1 MIRVSILT
9 VSDSV
14 EQGTR
19 EDRSGA
25 GLRARVEALGWSVC
39 TTDVVS
45 DDADLIAAKLRQWID
60 SKETDVILT
69 TGGTG
74 VAARDVTP
82 EAMRSVLH
90 REIPGIGELM
100 RSVGLKSTPL
110 APLSRSL
117 AGSHGTVLLACF
129 PGSPKG
135 ALESLGAIE
144 HLISHVVDLL
154 QGRTEHA
161 AAGN

>member
-1 MIRVSILT
+1 MIRVAILT

-14 EQGTR
+14 VKGTR

-25 GLRARVEALGWSVC
+25 GLRFRVEALGWAVAV
-39 TTDVVS
+39 TGVVS
-45 DDADLIAAKLRQWID
+45 DDAELIAAQLRQWID
-60 SKETDVILT
+60 GKQTDVILT

-82 EAMRSVLH
+82 EAMRTVMD
-90 REIPGIGELM
+90 REIPGMGELM
-100 RSVGLKSTPL
+100 RSEGLKSTRL

-117 AGSHGTVLLACF
+117 AGSRGTVLMACF

-144 HLISHVVDLL
+144 HLIPHVVDLL

-161 AAGN
+161 AV

>member
-1 MIRVSILT
+1 MIRVAILT

-14 EQGTR
+14 VKGTR

-25 GLRARVEALGWSVC
+25 GLRTRIEALGWAVAA
-39 TTDVVS
+39 TGVVS
-45 DDADLIAAKLRQWID
+45 DDVEHIAARLREWAD
-60 SKETDVILT
+60 GKADVILT

-82 EAMRSVLH
+82 EAVRAVID
-90 REIPGIGELM
+90 REIPGMGELM
-100 RSVGLKSTPL
+100 RSEGLKSTPL

-117 AGSHGTVLLACF
+117 AGSRGSVFVACL

-135 ALESLGAIE
+135 AMESLSAIE
-144 HLISHVVDLL
+144 HLIPHVVDLL
-154 QGRTEHA
+154 QGRTEHSVA
-161 AAGN
+161 RN